1 MARVKAKDYED
12 LSDANIRKVIAALN
26 ASPPISKKEACE
38 MLKISYNTNRLSK
51 IIEEFNSTQEN
62 KKRLR
67 NKKKGLPATNDEIQ
81 YIIKEYINGSPL
93 YKISEDLYRSTNFI
107 KAIVDH
113 VGIPVRESGFSR
125 LRAQLLPENC
135 FAVDFEEGEIAW
147 SAQERAKCKIVKRL
161 EDEKYISKYGVPCY
175 TIMVFEHSED
185 SYFSSGHGFFASA
198 LAYDLGKLTHLEQY
212 GINLNDL

>member
-12 LSDANIRKVIAALN
+12 LSDASIRKVIAALN

-38 MLKISYNTNRLSK
+38 MLKISYNTSRLSK
-51 IIEEFNSTQEN
+51 IIEEFTITQEN

-81 YIIKEYINGSPL
+81 YIVKEYINGSPL
-93 YKISEDLYRSTNFI
+93 YRISEDLHRSTNFI
-107 KAIVDH
+107 KAVVDNI
-113 VGIPVRESGFSR
+113 GIPERETGFSR
-125 LRAQLLPENC
+125 LRPQLLPENC
-135 FAVDFEEGEIAW
+135 CAIDFEEGEIAW
-147 SAQERAKCKIVKRL
+147 CAAERTKCKIVKRL
-161 EDEKYISKYGVPCY
+161 EDEKYIPKYGVPCY
-175 TIMVFEHSED
+175 TILVIEPSED
-185 SYFSSGHGFFASA
+185 SYYNNSGHFSAA